1 MRVGEIELRDT
12 VVEAFKKAGRGYIL
26 SDTKRG
32 FNVHPTDIG
41 LVYVVEHYDTG
52 WILYVEV
59 KDDDVYEM
67 DFLDE
72 GPYSELMSKM
82 DEVNYR
88 HYTFSETVKNHIDN
102 QFGTIATAM
111 KIYQSKLIKTTHQDN
126 EWVFHLKRVKGKTPR
141 IKVKYATGLD
151 FWDIHFENF
160 MDEYRV
166 YTELYDIHQ
175 TMETAVESCNK
186 ENMRDW

>member
-1 MRVGEIELRDT
+1 MRIGESDLKET
-12 VVEAFKKAGRGYIL
+12 VVTEFKKAERGYL
-26 SDTKRG
+26 MSNTKRG

-41 LVYVVEHYDTG
+41 LVYVVEHYETG

-59 KDDDVYEM
+59 KDDDVYDM

-72 GPYSELMSKM
+72 EPYNQLMKKI
-82 DEVNYR
+82 DEVNYK
-88 HYTFSETVKNHIDN
+88 HYTFSEAVKTHIDD
-102 QFGTIATAM
+102 QFGKIATAM
-111 KIYQSKLIKTTHQDN
+111 KDYESKLEKTTHQDN
-126 EWVFHLKRVKGKTPR
+126 EWVFHLKSVKGKKPR

-160 MDEYRV
+160 MDQHHIYN
-166 YTELYDIHQ
+166 ELYDVHQ
-175 TMETAVESCNK
+175 AMEMAVESCNK